1 MAVGELLIVCDMGDK
16 VEMSSGQNFPRAGTR
31 LRHLAPAGQI
41 RGHWEHDDPH
51 DITRTGAVD
60 SVDTRS
66 SLGEEKR
73 MMMDKTVTI
82 MMKTSRVRLRDC
94 APAHQ
99 SLLEYP
105 SATIVIEIPRILVSP
120 S

>member
-51 DITRTGAVD
+51 DITRRGAVD

-66 SLGEEKR
+66 SLGGREKN
-73 MMMDKTVTI
+73 DDGQNCDNHDEDIKSQVTRLC
-82 MMKTSRVRLRDC
+82 SR
-94 APAHQ
+94 A
-99 SLLEYP
+99 SK
-105 SATIVIEIPRILVSP
+105 SPRISLCNNCS
-120 S
+120 